1 MLLLIVFA
9 FGLAIGSF
17 LNVCIL
23 RLPEEE
29 SISLPPSHCR
39 SCEAPL
45 AWYDMLPVASYV
57 ILRGRCRRCGARFS
71 MRYAVVELLTGL
83 LFVLVAMQG
92 LAPAQTA
99 LQLAIVAAMIVITF
113 IDIDHFLIL
122 NVITYPAIAVSPLL
136 ALAVG
141 HVTLADSLLG
151 IVGAGGGLWAF
162 AWTYEKLRHREGM
175 GLGDVKLLAMIGG
188 LLGWQAAMFSLFA
201 GAIVGSVAGLA
212 TMLVRG
218 RKFDMHI
225 PFGPFLAFG
234 SLVYMFAGPRVIEW
248 WLDRPPLF

>member
-1 MLLLIVFA
+1 MLLLIVFV
-9 FGLAIGSF
+9 FGLVIGSF

-39 SCEAPL
+39 SCDAPL
-45 AWYDMLPVASYV
+45 AWSDMLPVVSYL
-57 ILRGRCRRCGARFS
+57 ILGGRCRRCGAPFS
-71 MRYAVVELLTGL
+71 IRYAVVEALTGL
-83 LFVLVAMQG
+83 LFVLVAMQD
-92 LAPAQTA
+92 LPLEQTA
-99 LQLAIVAAMIVITF
+99 LQMAIAAAMIVITF

-122 NVITYPAIAVSPLL
+122 NVITYPAIAVAPLL
-136 ALAVG
+136 ALVVG
-141 HVTLADSLLG
+141 HIPFADSLIG

-162 AWTYEKLRHREGM
+162 AWTYETLRHREGM
-175 GLGDVKLLAMIGG
+175 GFGDVKLLAMIGG
-188 LLGWQAAMFSLFA
+188 LLGWQAALFSLFA

-212 TMLVRG
+212 TMILRG
-218 RKFDMHI
+218 RKFDMQI

-234 SLVYMFAGPRVIEW
+234 ALLYMFAGLQVVEW